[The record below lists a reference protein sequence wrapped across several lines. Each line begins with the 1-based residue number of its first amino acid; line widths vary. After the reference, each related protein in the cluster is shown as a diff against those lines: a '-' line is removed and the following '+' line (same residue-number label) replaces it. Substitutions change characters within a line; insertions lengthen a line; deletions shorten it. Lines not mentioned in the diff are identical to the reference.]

1 MIGCILGPFKRV
13 NIDKIDQLAELRNI
27 LDELR
32 HDRGK
37 NHGRVNPLFLQRAI
51 DPALQT
57 VIPIIGKTQWLP
69 GKQAAQAG
77 KPGKSGCETGDVQV
91 GAILAHG
98 IDISL
103 VLKVVNEGPKKH
115 PVPGGLML
123 EQVIGANLVAFIR
136 RIRQAVYQ
144 I

>member
-1 MIGCILGPFKRV
+1 VIGCILGPFKRV

-37 NHGRVNPLFLQRAI
+37 NHGRVNPLFSQRTINPGMQTRIAI
-51 DPALQT
+51 
-57 VIPIIGKTQWLP
+57 VGKTQRLLA
-69 GKQAAQAG
+69 KQTAQAG
-77 KPGKSGCETGDVQV
+77 KPGKVGSELGDVQV
-91 GAILAHG
+91 YAIPTHG
-98 IDISL
+98 LDISSIL
-103 VLKVVNEGPKKH
+103 RVVNKGPEEH
-115 PVPGGLML
+115 TMPGSQML
-123 EQVIGANLVAFIR
+123 EQMIRANLVAFIR